1 VIGAALNFM
10 RRELNA
16 VFRQLQDDPRDV
28 VALGGLAGAQ
38 GAGMDETNN
47 RLLLSLLH
55 LRQDTTFRNQRVKAR
70 AGEPARPPISIVLH
84 TVFVSNYTDYQT
96 GLDLLA
102 DVIGILQ
109 ARPVF
114 DHATSP
120 DLDPRIER
128 LELAMLNLEYSELSH
143 AWGLLRTDFRPSAF
157 YEVRMLPL
165 ADPRRA
171 AAMTS
176 SPTSPPTSPTT
187 STNTV

>member
-1 VIGAALNFM
+1 VIGTALNFV

-16 VFRQLQDDPRDV
+16 SFRQLQGDARDV
-28 VALGGLAGAQ
+28 VVLGGLAGAQ
-38 GAGMDETNN
+38 GAGQDETNN
-47 RLLLSLLH
+47 RILLSLFH
-55 LRQDTTFRNQRVKAR
+55 LRQDTTFRNQQV
-70 AGEPARPPISIVLH
+70 PARGNAARTPPISIVLH

-109 ARPVF
+109 AKPVF
-114 DHATSP
+114 DHASSP

-128 LELAMLNLEYSELSH
+128 LIFAMLNLEYSELSY

-165 ADPRRA
+165 TDPRR
-171 AAMTS
+171 TS
-176 SPTSPPTSPTT
+176 STV
-187 STNTV
+187 STNTGVTS

>member
-1 VIGAALNFM
+1 MIGTALNFV

-16 VFRQLQDDPRDV
+16 SFRQLQGDARDV
-28 VALGGLAGAQ
+28 VVLGGLAGAQ
-38 GAGMDETNN
+38 GAGQDETNN
-47 RLLLSLLH
+47 RILLSLLH
-55 LRQDTTFRNQRVKAR
+55 LRQDTTFRNQQAAPRGA
-70 AGEPARPPISIVLH
+70 ANPPISIVLH

-109 ARPVF
+109 AKPVF
-114 DHATSP
+114 DHTTSP

-128 LELAMLNLEYSELSH
+128 LIFAMLNLDYSELSY

-165 ADPRRA
+165 TDPRR
-171 AAMTS
+171 TS
-176 SPTSPPTSPTT
+176 ATT
-187 STNTV
+187 STNTGVTQ